1 MGDVVSIS
9 IPHTG
14 TYFTIKLFTDAG
26 FTDGSLFHQ
35 ARSDS
40 HVYHGHMIKE
50 TQIARAEELALE
62 MPLVIPFRHP
72 YRVAHSW
79 NMRGKPLDEM
89 FRCYEAFVERFLP
102 LKPYLMPVD
111 SDRREEALQRISDG
125 VGVRLTTDWSVVN
138 GMKSTHKLKLE
149 DIPPPSKKLVELVS
163 RLEPVM
169 ADLY

>member
-1 MGDVVSIS
+1 MADVVSIS

-40 HVYHGHMIKE
+40 HLYHGHMIKE
-50 TQIARAEELALE
+50 AQIARALDLACE

-79 NMRGKPLDEM
+79 DMRARPLPEM
-89 FRCYEAFVERFLP
+89 FECYRTLLERFLP
-102 LKPYLMPVD
+102 LKPYFMPVD
-111 SDRREEALQRISDG
+111 SDRREEALQRLSDG
-125 VGVRLTTDWSVVN
+125 VGVRLATDWSVVN
-138 GMKSTHKLKLE
+138 GMKSTHTLKLE
-149 DIPPPSKKLVELVS
+149 EITPIKPVVELAKE
-163 RLEPVM
+163 LEPLM

>member
-50 TQIARAEELALE
+50 AQIARAEELALE

-72 YRVAHSW
+72 YRVEHSW
-79 NMRGKPLDEM
+79 NARARPLPEM
-89 FRCYEAFVERFLP
+89 FDCYRTLLERFLP
-102 LKPYLMPVD
+102 LRPYFMPVD
-111 SDRREEALQRISDG
+111 SDRREEALQRLSEG
-125 VGVRLTTDWSVVN
+125 VGARLTTDWSVVN
-138 GMKSTHKLKLE
+138 GMKNTHKLKLE
-149 DIPPPSKKLVELVS
+149 DFKPSKMVLELADD
-163 RLEPVM
+163 LQHVM